1 MQNLEE
7 RQILIII
14 CILRKFKN
22 TMRTNLNI
30 IIIYK
35 NIMNINKEALEE
47 FNNLIELF
55 MEDMCDS
62 MPNDI
67 NIRKYKGMIE
77 LANKFTKLKGAEA
90 FGYYVMPY
98 KDRIEACDEGFMLN
112 SNIETEL
119 ASKNMEY
126 SEYNILEALR
136 FKEHWT
142 NTDMSEHDKACVWG
156 YLHSLIKLYEK
167 IYN

>member
-1 MQNLEE
+1 
-7 RQILIII
+7 
-14 CILRKFKN
+14 
-22 TMRTNLNI
+22 MRTNLNI

-35 NIMNINKEALEE
+35 NIMNINKEALED

-55 MEDMCDS
+55 MEDMCES

-67 NIRKYKGMIE
+67 KIRKYKGIIE
-77 LANKFTKLKGAEA
+77 LANKYTKLKGAEA

-98 KDRIEACDEGFMLN
+98 KYRIEACDEEFMLN
-112 SNIETEL
+112 SNVETEL
-119 ASKNMEY
+119 VSKNMEY

-136 FKEHWT
+136 FKDMWM
-142 NTDMSEHDKACVWG
+142 NTEVSEHDKACVWG

-167 IYN
+167 I